1 MGPLAGYKI
10 IEIAGIGPGP
20 MCGMMLCDM
29 GAQVVRV
36 DRIKPGGLGID
47 TPVRFDYL
55 SRGKRSIAVDLKQG
69 EGIEVVLRLVEQADA
84 LIESFRPGVAERLG
98 IGPDPC
104 LERNPG
110 LVYGRVTG
118 WGQDGPYA
126 RVAGHDLN
134 YVALSGALASIGPKH
149 AKPVPPL
156 NLVGDFGGG
165 ALYLAFGMVCGLLEA
180 RASGKGQVIDAAML
194 DGSASLMTSIYGF
207 RDAGIWSDRRGDNI
221 LDGGAPFYDVYE
233 TSDGE
238 YVSIAAIEPK
248 FYAELLGLIGLDQQQ
263 LPEQMD
269 RNGWAEMKQQFSAV
283 FRTRT
288 RDQWCAI
295 MEGSD
300 VCFAPVLSL
309 EEAPNHAHNVA
320 RGTFVEN
327 NGCIQ
332 PAPAPRFSRTR
343 EAIQGP
349 PVEAGEHSNE
359 ILQELGF
366 DTDEIDKLRGLGII
380 ACKQGGKPS

>member
-20 MCGMMLCDM
+20 MCGMMLSDM

-36 DRIKPGGLGID
+36 DRIKPSGLGFD
-47 TPVRFDYL
+47 TPVQFDYL

-98 IGPDPC
+98 IGPQPC
-104 LERNPG
+104 LEGNPA
-110 LVYGRVTG
+110 LIYGRVTG

-134 YVALSGALASIGPKH
+134 YIALSGALAGIGPKDS
-149 AKPVPPL
+149 KPVPPL

-180 RASGKGQVIDAAML
+180 RASGKGQVIDAAMV
-194 DGSASLMTSIYGF
+194 DGSASLMTSIYGY
-207 RDAGIWSDRRGDNI
+207 RAAGMWSDLRGDNF
-221 LDGGAPFYDVYE
+221 LDSGAPFYDVYA
-233 TSDGE
+233 TKDGE

-248 FYAELLGLIGLDQQQ
+248 FYAELLRLIGLDQHQ

-269 RNGWAEMKQQFSAV
+269 RSGWAEMKEQFSAV

-288 RDQWCAI
+288 RDEWCVI
-295 MEGSD
+295 LEGSD

-309 EEAPNHAHNVA
+309 EEAPNHAHNAA
-320 RGTFVEN
+320 RATFVEN

-343 EAIQGP
+343 VQIQGP
-349 PVEAGEHSNE
+349 PVEAGAHSSE
-359 ILQELGF
+359 ILQEWGF
-366 DTDEIDKLRGLGII
+366 DTDEIEKLQNLGII
-380 ACKQGGKPS
+380 A